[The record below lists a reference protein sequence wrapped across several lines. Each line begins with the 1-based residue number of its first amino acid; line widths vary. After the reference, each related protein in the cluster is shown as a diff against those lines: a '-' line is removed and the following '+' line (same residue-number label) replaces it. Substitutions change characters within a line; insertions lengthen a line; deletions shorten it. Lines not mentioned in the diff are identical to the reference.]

1 VAAVPAYLL
10 ARRVAGTWW
19 SLLGAVLAVAIP
31 SMAYTGTLTTESLF
45 YPLALFVALLLARY
59 LERPSWGRLAAT
71 AVVILL
77 AFATRSQALVFVLV
91 LASAPLALS
100 LIRWSP
106 RVLRPFVPLYVLLA
120 AVAICVPVAQ
130 RVRGEPLRGLLGAYS
145 VVGEGHYDLSAV
157 AHYWLW
163 HLEELT
169 LYVAIVPVA
178 VLVILLARSR
188 RLPPRLQEHLAV
200 TCASV
205 LWGSIVVA
213 AFASRFASD

>member
-1 VAAVPAYLL
+1 MIEN
-10 ARRVAGTWW
+10 ARRHGIGGG
-19 SLLGAVLAVAIP
+19 SG
-31 SMAYTGTLTTESLF
+31 E
-45 YPLALFVALLLARY
+45 
-59 LERPSWGRLAAT
+59 
-71 AVVILL
+71 AVVNEGHDQGVERGDQG
-77 AFATRSQALVFVLV
+77 ARDDRAQ
-91 LASAPLALS
+91 
-100 LIRWSP
+100 
-106 RVLRPFVPLYVLLA
+106 
-120 AVAICVPVAQ
+120 PVAQ

-213 AFASRFASD
+213 AFASRFASDRVQDRPRDRRPPGLGAAQLGEASNSGLRPEQSLTRRHPRSLNPRIRK